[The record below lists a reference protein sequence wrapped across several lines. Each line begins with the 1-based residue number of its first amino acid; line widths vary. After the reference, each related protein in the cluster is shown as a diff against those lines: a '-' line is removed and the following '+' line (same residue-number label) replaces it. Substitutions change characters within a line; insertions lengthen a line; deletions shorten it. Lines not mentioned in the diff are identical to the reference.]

1 MPDEALGCR
10 PSITVGAAGPPN
22 PLLRPHLPVAE
33 GGGVHPLPVSHGLS
47 SNSAATLGASP
58 VGKPIGLPSNSA
70 ATLAASPVGKPIGLP
85 SNSAATLAASP
96 VGKPIGL
103 PSLASL
109 MSCESSRDV
118 YPQRVK
124 VSQNVPIFFSLHSY
138 GFVIPDGLVSLFLFE
153 FILCSVQLNWIL
165 QCFDAFHWASEKAC
179 FL

>member
-33 GGGVHPLPVSHGLS
+33 GGGIHPLPVSHGLS
-47 SNSAATLGASP
+47 SNSAATL
-58 VGKPIGLPSNSA
+58 
-70 ATLAASPVGKPIGLP
+70 AASP
-85 SNSAATLAASP
+85 A
-96 VGKPIGL
+96 GKPIGL

-138 GFVIPDGLVSLFLFE
+138 GFVIPDGLVSLFCLNSYCV
-153 FILCSVQLNWIL
+153 LCS
-165 QCFDAFHWASEKAC
+165 
-179 FL
+179 

>member
-47 SNSAATLGASP
+47 SNSAATLG
-58 VGKPIGLPSNSA
+58 
-70 ATLAASPVGKPIGLP
+70 ASPVGKPIGLP